1 MIEPDLSTLRTE
13 LDALDRRT
21 VQALARRQHIVE
33 AIARVKGD
41 PTKVRDPARVEAV
54 LANVLQA
61 AGVAG
66 LSAAIAEPVWRVLVE
81 RCADHQ
87 AAWLR
92 ARPAPPRDTCCGC
105 EGGPSASG

>member
-1 MIEPDLSTLRTE
+1 MTEPDLSTLRTE

-21 VQALARRQHIVE
+21 VETLARRQRIVE
-33 AIARVKGD
+33 AIAQVKGD
-41 PTKVRDPARVEAV
+41 PAMVRDPARVEAV

-92 ARPAPPRDTCCGC
+92 DRPAAPRDTCCGC

>member
-1 MIEPDLSTLRTE
+1 MTEATLTALRSE
-13 LDALDRRT
+13 LDDLDRT
-21 VQALARRQHIVE
+21 AVATLARRQRVVE

-41 PTKVRDPARVEAV
+41 PARVRDPDRVEAV

-92 ARPAPPRDTCCGC
+92 TRSVEPRDACCGC
-105 EGGPSASG
+105 EKGPPGAG

>member
-1 MIEPDLSTLRTE
+1 MTEPDLTALRTE
-13 LDALDRRT
+13 LDALDRR
-21 VQALARRQHIVE
+21 VVEALARRQRIVE

-41 PTKVRDPARVEAV
+41 PAKVLDPARVEAV

-61 AGVAG
+61 ASVAG
-66 LSAAIAEPVWRVLVE
+66 LSTAIAEPVWRVLVE

-92 ARPAPPRDTCCGC
+92 ARPAALRDTCCGC
-105 EGGPSASG
+105 EGGLST